1 MVQYSQILTELGMG
15 VPEMGMAATTEE
27 YALLLYG
34 GLSPSSA
41 ARHLL
46 DEHLVLRTFPQVLR
60 EIYSAEDVQF
70 RLTAAFTAGQ
80 EEKAASAAR
89 KVRNWLTGK
98 NQPTSRE
105 DVFRIAF
112 ALDLDEAQA
121 STLLGFCT
129 EYGIHYRE
137 GREMIYA
144 WFLRMGLGYSDAVE
158 FFDSLPPCPRL
169 EEPPPQEGPTRLTQ
183 TLHSQFLTVL
193 TQDAL
198 RQTYLDNIHYFGT
211 LHARA
216 FRYFRNYMDQLLHPV
231 SYLQGEE
238 DYYSLETVMDIYFSM
253 HMPSGKD
260 RSGYSV
266 TQKLLKRNWPN
277 ATILKDIYGYRKDVP
292 RKLLLLLYVITENCI
307 DRDYSELDEGYITA
321 QERIEDHW
329 WTMNAILSDCGMPLL
344 DLRNASDWLI
354 MYAVTADE
362 ESMSER
368 LEQVIDQIFSD
379 SLHVDP

>member
-1 MVQYSQILTELGMG
+1 MELTES
-15 VPEMGMAATTEE
+15 TQE
-27 YALLLYG
+27 YELLLYG
-34 GLSPSSA
+34 DLSPSTA

-46 DEHLVLRTFPQVLR
+46 DEHLVLKTFPQVLR
-60 EIYSAEDVQF
+60 ELYGADDLQF
-70 RLTAAFTAGQ
+70 RLTTAFTAG
-80 EEKAASAAR
+80 EGDKAPSAAR
-89 KVRNWLTGK
+89 KVRNWLAGK

-112 ALDLDEAQA
+112 ALDLDEEQC
-121 STLLGFCT
+121 SQLLGFCT
-129 EYGIHYRE
+129 EYGIHYRN
-137 GREMIYA
+137 GRELVYS
-144 WFLRMGLGYSDAVE
+144 WFLRMGFGYSDAVE
-158 FFDSLPPCPRL
+158 FFSSLPPCPRMDA
-169 EEPPPQEGPTRLTQ
+169 PPPEDGPTRLTQ
-183 TLHSQFLTVL
+183 SLQNHFLTVA
-193 TQDAL
+193 DSGEL
-198 RQTYLDNIHYFGT
+198 RIAYIQRLELFGL

-216 FRYFRNYMDQLLHPV
+216 FHYFRSYMEQLLHP
-231 SYLQGEE
+231 SSFFEE
-238 DYYSLETVMDIYFSM
+238 DETVYSLETVMETYFSL

-277 ATILKDIYGYRKDVP
+277 ATILKDIYAYRKDVP
-292 RKLLLLLYVITENCI
+292 RKLLLLLYVTTENCI
-307 DRDYSELDEGYITA
+307 DRVYSELDEGYITA

-344 DLRNASDWLI
+344 DLRNASDWLM

-379 SLHVDP
+379 SAIVDL

>member
-1 MVQYSQILTELGMG
+1 MFS
-15 VPEMGMAATTEE
+15 AADQE
-27 YALLLYG
+27 YELLLSG
-34 GLSPSSA
+34 DLSPSTA

-46 DEHLVLRTFPQVLR
+46 DEHLVLKTFPQVLR
-60 EIYSAEDVQF
+60 EVYSAEDVQF
-70 RLTAAFTAGQ
+70 RLTTAFCAGTGD
-80 EEKAASAAR
+80 KAASAAR
-89 KVRNWLTGK
+89 KVRNWLSGR

-112 ALDLDEAQA
+112 ALDLDEEQT
-121 STLLGFCT
+121 SLLLGFCT
-129 EYGIHYRE
+129 EYAIHYRD
-137 GREMIYA
+137 GREMVYS
-144 WFLRMGLGYSDAVE
+144 WFLRMGLGYADAVE
-158 FFDSLPPCPRL
+158 FYESLPPCPRVDA
-169 EEPPPQEGPTRLTQ
+169 PPPQVGATRLTQ
-183 TLHSQFLTVL
+183 DLQSRFLTVL
-193 TQDAL
+193 TREEL
-198 RQTYLDNIHYFGT
+198 RQSYLENLESFGM
-211 LHARA
+211 LHGRA

-231 SYLQGEE
+231 SYLEE
-238 DYYSLETVMDIYFSM
+238 DEESYSLETVMDLYFSL

-307 DRDYSELDEGYITA
+307 DKVYSEFDEGYISA
-321 QERIEDHW
+321 QDRIEDHW

-344 DLRNASDWLI
+344 DLQNASDWLM
-354 MYAVTADE
+354 MYAVTADG

-379 SLHVDP
+379 SQNVDP

>member
-1 MVQYSQILTELGMG
+1 MDFTE
-15 VPEMGMAATTEE
+15 TTQE
-27 YALLLYG
+27 YELLLYG
-34 GLSPSSA
+34 DLSPTNA

-60 EIYSAEDVQF
+60 EVYSEDDVQF

-80 EEKAASAAR
+80 EDKAASAAR
-89 KVRNWLTGK
+89 KVRNWLSGK

-105 DVFRIAF
+105 DIFRIAF
-112 ALDLDEAQA
+112 ALDLDEERC
-121 STLLGFCT
+121 SILLGFCT
-129 EYGIHYRE
+129 EYGIHYRD

-144 WFLRMGLGYSDAVE
+144 WFLRTGMGYSDAVE
-158 FFDSLPPCPRL
+158 FYESLPPCPRV
-169 EEPPPQEGPTRLTQ
+169 EAPPPEDGPTHLTQ
-183 TLHSQFLTVL
+183 ELQGRFLPIMTVE
-193 TQDAL
+193 DL
-198 RQTYLDNIHYFGT
+198 RSAYEDSLKYFGL

-216 FRYFRNYMDQLLHPV
+216 FRYFRSYMDQLLHPT
-231 SYLQGEE
+231 SFFREDEE
-238 DYYSLETVMDIYFSM
+238 SYSLETVMDTYFSL
-253 HMPSGKD
+253 HMPSGQD

-277 ATILKDIYGYRKDVP
+277 ATVLKDIYGYRKDVP

-307 DRDYSELDEGYITA
+307 DRVYSELDEGYITA

-344 DLRNASDWLI
+344 DLHNASDWLI

-379 SLHVDP
+379 SANVDF

>member
-1 MVQYSQILTELGMG
+1 MEFTE
-15 VPEMGMAATTEE
+15 TTQE
-27 YALLLYG
+27 YELLLYG
-34 GLSPSSA
+34 DLSPSTA

-60 EIYSAEDVQF
+60 EVYSADDVQF
-70 RLTAAFTAGQ
+70 RLTAAFAAGQ

-89 KVRNWLTGK
+89 KVRNWLSGK

-112 ALDLDEAQA
+112 ALDLTEEQT
-121 STLLGFCT
+121 SELLGFCT
-129 EYGIHYRE
+129 EYGIHYRD
-137 GREMIYA
+137 GREMVYS
-144 WFLRMGLGYSDAVE
+144 WFLRTGGGYSDAVE
-158 FFDSLPPCPRL
+158 FFATLPPCPRL
-169 EEPPPQEGPTRLTQ
+169 EDAPPQDGPTHLTQ
-183 TLHSQFLTVL
+183 QLQGAFLPLMTVEE
-193 TQDAL
+193 L
-198 RQTYLDNIHYFGT
+198 RACYEENLDYFGT

-216 FRYFRNYMDQLLHPV
+216 FRYFRNYMDQLLHPT
-231 SYLQGEE
+231 SFLEE
-238 DYYSLETVMDIYFSM
+238 SEESYSLETVMDTYFSL

-260 RSGYSV
+260 RSGYTV

-307 DRDYSELDEGYITA
+307 DRVYSELDEGYITA

-344 DLRNASDWLI
+344 DLRNASDWLM

-379 SLHVDP
+379 SANVDF